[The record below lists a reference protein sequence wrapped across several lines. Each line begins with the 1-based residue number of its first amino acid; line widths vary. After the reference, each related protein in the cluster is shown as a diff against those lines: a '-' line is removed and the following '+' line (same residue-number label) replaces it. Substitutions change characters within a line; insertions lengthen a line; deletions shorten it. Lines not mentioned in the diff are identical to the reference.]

1 MSCIPKRD
9 PNGTWRIQYR
19 WKDYTGKSCK
29 SQKRGFRTKKEAE
42 EWYMQFML
50 QQSDDITMTLSKFWE
65 VYKDDMKSRIR
76 ETTMRNKEYIVRD
89 KILPY
94 FGDTPLNEITAPKIR
109 KWQSSLMEKG
119 YKPTYLKTINNQLSA
134 ILNYAVNYYDLK
146 SNPCHKAGS
155 MGKSHADKMEYW
167 TLDEFNSFEG
177 AIVDKQT
184 SWIAFKILFWTGMRL
199 GEMLAL
205 TIGDIDFDNGVI
217 EISKSLARLDGKDK
231 VTPPKTEASKRI
243 ITMSQELK
251 QDLQEYIST
260 IYRPTPKKRIFA
272 NITKSY
278 LEHEMKRGIEASG
291 VKKIHLHCLRHSHA
305 SMLVQMGF
313 SPLEIANRLG
323 HGRVTTTIET
333 YCHPT
338 MDAQQ
343 RIADRLSAMET
354 EQEDKKVNQRMTE
367 ASGQGKE

>member
-155 MGKSHADKMEYW
+155 MGKSYADKMEYW
-167 TLDEFNSFEG
+167 TLDEFNSFED

-251 QDLQEYIST
+251 QDLQEY
-260 IYRPTPKKRIFA
+260 
-272 NITKSY
+272 
-278 LEHEMKRGIEASG
+278 
-291 VKKIHLHCLRHSHA
+291 KIHLHCLRHSHA